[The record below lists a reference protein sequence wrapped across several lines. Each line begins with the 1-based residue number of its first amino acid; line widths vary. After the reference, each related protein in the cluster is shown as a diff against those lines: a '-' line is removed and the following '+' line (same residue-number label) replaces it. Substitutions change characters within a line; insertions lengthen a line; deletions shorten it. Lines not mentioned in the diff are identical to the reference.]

1 MVFALLGVPGGTLIC
16 IYLFGTDLG
25 PIWDLKTTIFD
36 LYGPT
41 FGLKIE
47 DNFIIIYLYNFIT
60 L

>member
-1 MVFALLGVPGGTLIC
+1 MVFAFLRVNKVVGFGTPLE
-16 IYLFGTDLG
+16 LHFGTDLG

-47 DNFIIIYLYNFIT
+47 DNFIT